1 MIACTSGFIG
11 GMYTSPLISRTNW
24 KIEGHL
30 KGHEKSVNISV
41 SAFTLEIQS
50 YAQKRVY

>member
-1 MIACTSGFIG
+1 
-11 GMYTSPLISRTNW
+11 MYTSPLISRTNW

-41 SAFTLEIQS
+41 SSYSALEVQS
-50 YAQKRVY
+50 LFEEGDGQREVG